1 MEEKKQSM
9 YTVVVVVV
17 LAGILFS
24 CVAGALAG
32 GAAGFLVAR
41 QQGRVAAERVLE
53 QGLGELPRL
62 RERTPG
68 LWPREEH
75 FPGLVP
81 EGGMPPFRIVPQGF
95 QGALIRE
102 VVPDTPAA
110 DAGLEVGDIIIAL
123 DRTLIDRAHAL
134 PDVVGQ
140 YEPGDRVTVYFLR
153 AGEKESALV
162 KLAAHPDDPERAYLG
177 VSFEMMPSMGFGSPH
192 D

>member
-1 MEEKKQSM
+1 MEEEKRST
-9 YTVVVVVV
+9 YTVVTIVV

-53 QGLGELPRL
+53 QGLVELPGL
-62 RERTPG
+62 PERIPG
-68 LWPREEH
+68 LWRRQEQ

-81 EGGMPPFRIVPQGF
+81 EGGMPPFRIVPGL

-102 VVPDTPAA
+102 VVPETPAGE
-110 DAGLEVGDIIIAL
+110 AGLEVGDIIIAL
-123 DRTLIDRAHAL
+123 DRTPIDRAHAL